1 MTSIENAI
9 ETVEHQI
16 EIPSELPTDNPVLRF
31 VFYMARRGLVRT
43 VWNDIDFSD
52 ACLIDDGTAEPF
64 DILGND
70 EKGDFD
76 ESCDSADSGEDV
88 EIHLGIGL
96 QRHTSSISW
105 SALKWVPSCNA
116 VTASNKTTQ

>member
-1 MTSIENAI
+1 MS
-9 ETVEHQI
+9 
-16 EIPSELPTDNPVLRF
+16 
-31 VFYMARRGLVRT
+31 RRLFRT
-43 VWNDIDFSD
+43 VRVDIDFSD

-88 EIHLGIGL
+88 EIHLGISL
-96 QRHTSSISW
+96 QRHTSSTPW
-105 SALKWVPSCNA
+105 SALGWVPGLRRMSPGTA
-116 VTASNKTTQ
+116 ADGPRTASNKTIR

>member
-16 EIPSELPTDNPVLRF
+16 EIQPELPTENPALMQVLLLYITVRSCMDTVHRF
-31 VFYMARRGLVRT
+31 VRSRCPQDSK
-43 VWNDIDFSD
+43 NDFTFSD

-88 EIHLGIGL
+88 EIHLGNG
-96 QRHTSSISW
+96 
-105 SALKWVPSCNA
+105 
-116 VTASNKTTQ
+116 

>member
-1 MTSIENAI
+1 MRLIW
-9 ETVEHQI
+9 Q
-16 EIPSELPTDNPVLRF
+16 
-31 VFYMARRGLVRT
+31 GLVQTLRPT
-43 VWNDIDFSD
+43 IPTPNQNNWVYIDFSD

-96 QRHTSSISW
+96 QW
-105 SALKWVPSCNA
+105 NA
-116 VTASNKTTQ
+116 GLTG

>member
-16 EIPSELPTDNPVLRF
+16 EIQSELPTENPVLRQVLF
-31 VFYMARRGLVRT
+31 WIKSVRSCMDAVHRT
-43 VWNDIDFSD
+43 GHSLCPNNSKRDFTFSD

-88 EIHLGIGL
+88 EIHLGKGL
-96 QRHTSSISW
+96 QLT
-105 SALKWVPSCNA
+105 CD
-116 VTASNKTTQ
+116 VT